1 MTTDPLERPVWNC
14 LTGPQ
19 AKLAR
24 GGPLARRLDPA
35 FGPFAAA
42 VDAGDEAQ
50 DALAALLRHDD
61 DWMLVIEPD
70 SWPAPAGLRVAETV
84 RLVQMI
90 RDTEPALAA
99 SSDATPAVL
108 LGADDVSAM
117 RALVAAT
124 EPGPWADSTH
134 RFGDFFGI
142 YDADGELI
150 AMAGERFRPAAGLT
164 ELSGVC
170 TAASARG
177 RGLAARVIE
186 RVVDGMAAR
195 GETAFLHC
203 RADNTGAIRLYHALG
218 FTVSR
223 EMVATAFARG

>member
-1 MTTDPLERPVWNC
+1 MTGHPLERPLWSC

-19 AKLAR
+19 ARMAR
-24 GGPLARRLDPA
+24 GGPLAWRLDPA

-42 VDAGDEAQ
+42 IDAGEEAQ
-50 DALAALLRHDD
+50 RALAALLEHDD
-61 DWMLVIEPD
+61 DWMLVIERDP
-70 SWPAPAGLRVAETV
+70 WPAPAGLREVETL
-84 RLVQMI
+84 RLVQMV
-90 RDTEPALAA
+90 RDAAPALAA
-99 SSDATPAVL
+99 RPDAPPAAL
-108 LGADDVSAM
+108 LGADDVPAM

-142 YDADGELI
+142 RDSGGDLV

-177 RGLAARVIE
+177 QGLAARVIE

-203 RADNTGAIRLYHALG
+203 RADNAGAIRLYRALG
-218 FTVSR
+218 FTLSR
-223 EMVATAFARG
+223 EMVATVLARG

>member
-1 MTTDPLERPVWNC
+1 MNNPSLERPVWNC

-19 AKLAR
+19 ARLAR
-24 GGPLARRLDPA
+24 GGSLVRRLDPA

-42 VDAGDEAQ
+42 MDTGEEAQ
-50 DALAALLRHDD
+50 RALAALLEHND
-61 DWMLVIEPD
+61 DWMLVIERD
-70 SWPAPAGLRVAETV
+70 SWPAPAGLRVAETL

-90 RDTEPALAA
+90 RDAPATLAA
-99 SSDATPAVL
+99 RPDEPLAML
-108 LGADDVSAM
+108 LGADDVPAM

-142 YDADGELI
+142 RDVAGDLV

-195 GETAFLHC
+195 GETALLHC
-203 RADNTGAIRLYHALG
+203 RADNAGAIRLYRALG

-223 EMVATAFARG
+223 EMVATVLARG